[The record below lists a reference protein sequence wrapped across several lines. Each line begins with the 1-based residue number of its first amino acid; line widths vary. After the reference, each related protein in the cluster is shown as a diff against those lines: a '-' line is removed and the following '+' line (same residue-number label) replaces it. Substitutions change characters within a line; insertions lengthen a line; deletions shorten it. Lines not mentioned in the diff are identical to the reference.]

1 MDIATSIVKENA
13 NIMADLLSSSYN
25 DAIMN
30 CNFPSCLKS
39 ANVTP
44 ILKKDLRMEYITFI
58 H

>member
-39 ANVTP
+39 AVIP
-44 ILKKDLRMEYITFI
+44 IFKKDLRMEYITFI